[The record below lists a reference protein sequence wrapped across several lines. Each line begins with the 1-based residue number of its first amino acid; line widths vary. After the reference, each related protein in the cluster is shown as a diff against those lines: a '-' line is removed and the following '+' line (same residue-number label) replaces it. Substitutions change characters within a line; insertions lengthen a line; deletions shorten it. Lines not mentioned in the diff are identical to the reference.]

1 MEKKHSNV
9 LQTNFAYLIKNLHNV
24 EAICDEL
31 LADDILTS
39 GMNDSI
45 KHKTPRPTGQTRELL
60 TILPRRGM
68 KAYQSFIRALNKTG
82 NGEFADHLI
91 AEDGSKRNEVHSD
104 TSRIPDNVFSKPKDT
119 NSDTQETTKQYAEN
133 PEKSKKLESEN
144 IQGWPDLLNGLPSVK
159 KRDIVKCTE
168 DLRTQI
174 CKSKNGK
181 VYHMTGK
188 KKGKVLTISNVQCS
202 DQSKEA
208 KAVNKCGSCVDF
220 DKTSLSQLFTY
231 MQYETKQSYTKRD
244 VSEEDMKTFL
254 ATQLENEDNSTFDS
268 LVIVF
273 YSGGMEFKPD
283 CIYDTNGRE
292 IDKDG
297 ILEMIRK
304 SKYFKDK
311 PKVVIIRTYDFKE
324 ETETGDV
331 LDAVSHEL
339 HFYKRPNKDDLFVVS
354 SQPRTKKGPWIIGE
368 GMNGSYF
375 IQAIIHVFKKMA
387 HEKSFMEMMIEVNNC
402 LASAN
407 MPKKGKQAVAEVM
420 VLEHSDDKDL
430 FFYPGLKDLP
440 LIVPEWPDLT
450 AGGNTVQKKDVIS
463 SEGNFYTKMKNNEIY
478 SMRSENRGKFIL
490 ISNVQ
495 CIPCQ
500 DIKNEKDKKE
510 TEICAERYSECVRN
524 SDFDKSNMSQLLK
537 YMGYDLRAGDQVENL
552 TKEEIKKFL
561 KTKLM
566 EIDNDTSS
574 QYDSLAILFLSGE
587 IKCEAA
593 KIYDKEGNFIPR
605 NEILNIVKE
614 CKHFKGKPKV
624 IFVQTYSF
632 QDKTEPLDQ
641 TDSTTNDIIKR
652 GEPNTDDIFMVSS
665 YPRIEQGPWII
676 GENMIGSYFI
686 QALVH
691 VFKNFAYKKS
701 FMELLKEANIC
712 LDQTLIPKL
721 TVDGKNS
728 GTEEKKRVAQIVL
741 LEYSE
746 DKELYFFPGL
756 EFEAPVDKGVEP
768 VNLSTS
774 MSGKPVTTAS

>member
-1 MEKKHSNV
+1 MFLFSNINSKKKHLKFQPVFIINV
-9 LQTNFAYLIKNLHNV
+9 ISQ
-24 EAICDEL
+24 
-31 LADDILTS
+31 
-39 GMNDSI
+39 
-45 KHKTPRPTGQTRELL
+45 HKTPRPTGQTRELL

-68 KAYQSFIRALNKTG
+68 KAYKSFISALKKTG
-82 NGEFADHLI
+82 NGEVADHLI
-91 AEDGSKRNEVHSD
+91 AKDGSKRNEVHSD
-104 TSRIPDNVFSKPKDT
+104 TSGIQDNVFSKPKDT
-119 NSDTQETTKQYAEN
+119 NGDTQETTKQYAEN

-297 ILEMIRK
+297 ILEMIRQ

-311 PKVVIIRTYDFKE
+311 PKIVIIRTYDFKE

-354 SQPRTKKGPWIIGE
+354 SQPRTKNGPWIIGDR
-368 GMNGSYF
+368 MNGSYF

-387 HEKSFMEMMIEVNNC
+387 HEKSFMEMMFEVNNC
-402 LASAN
+402 LANAS
-407 MPKKGKQAVAEVM
+407 MPDKRTQAVAEVM
-420 VLEHSDDKDL
+420 VLEHSDEKEL
-430 FFYPGLKDLP
+430 FFYPGLKGLDM
-440 LIVPEWPDLT
+440 IVPEWPDLT
-450 AGGNTVQKKDVIS
+450 AGASTVQKKDVII
-463 SEGNFYTKMKNNEIY
+463 SEWDFYTKIKNEEIY
-478 SMRSENRGKFIL
+478 SMRSANRGKFIL

-495 CIPCQ
+495 CIPCLDSQNEQ
-500 DIKNEKDKKE
+500 DKREAE
-510 TEICAERYSECVRN
+510 RCEERYSECIRN

-537 YMGYDLRAGDQVENL
+537 YMGYDLKADDQVENL

-566 EIDNDTSS
+566 DIDNDAFS
-574 QYDSLAILFLSGE
+574 QYDSLALLFLSGE

-593 KIYDKEGNFIPR
+593 KIYDKEGVFIPR
-605 NEILNIVKE
+605 NEILDIVKE
-614 CKHFKGKPKV
+614 CNHFKGKPKV

-632 QDKTEPLDQ
+632 QGKTEPFDQ
-641 TDSTTNDIIKR
+641 TDSTANDIIKK
-652 GEPNTDDIFMVSS
+652 GVPNTDDIFMVSS
-665 YPRIEQGPWII
+665 YPRIEQDPWII

-712 LDQTLIPKL
+712 LNQTLIPKL

-728 GTEEKKRVAQIVL
+728 GTVERKPVAQIVL

-746 DKELYFFPGL
+746 EKELYFFPGL
-756 EFEAPVDKGVEP
+756 EFEATVDKDVEP
-768 VNLSTS
+768 VNLSNS
-774 MSGKPVTTAS
+774 MSGQPVTTAS